1 MELGGVGKAAGCGWL
16 GRDLAATAAKLSLP
30 VQKVL
35 ADGLGMST
43 EAVMPARAM
52 AMLELLFLDERAI
65 VTDGTSFCFST
76 VQDESDHVD
85 TSTIRVPVWVTRLI
99 WMEI

>member
-1 MELGGVGKAAGCGWL
+1 MGKAAGCGWL

-35 ADGLGMST
+35 VEGLGIST
-43 EAVMPARAM
+43 EAVIPARAM

-65 VTDGTSFCFST
+65 VTDGTNLYFST

-85 TSTIRVPVWVTRLI
+85 TTTIRVPARVTRPILI
-99 WMEI
+99 GV